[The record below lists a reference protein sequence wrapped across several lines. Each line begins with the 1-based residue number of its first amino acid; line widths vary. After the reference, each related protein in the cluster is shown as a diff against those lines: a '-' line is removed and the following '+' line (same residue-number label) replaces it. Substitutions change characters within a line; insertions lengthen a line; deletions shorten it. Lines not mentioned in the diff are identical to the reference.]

1 MAILIRRGLL
11 SLFDKR
17 KLRPGELAITT
28 DGTKLYYCYSA
39 GNVKEVVTV
48 DDLQN
53 ILDAQPE
60 AYHALQE
67 LISELN
73 DNTSLAASMLAQI
86 NQNKSDIEAIQ
97 SDLSGYWELNPGT
110 QLTTGQDLNDLMTPG
125 VYYSPSSSI
134 TSTLL
139 NTPDGVSPGF
149 RLVVE
154 TSTELSYIHQI
165 IIPHQTASTLF
176 LRTYS
181 PDTTGWR
188 AWQKLLNQDDVINVL
203 TSTVTD
209 KPLSAA
215 QGKVL
220 QDNINAV
227 NDNLAQNLRLR
238 IANGFQQLEIDIGSI
253 TSAQDLLDKLP
264 NNVLLI
270 TSIESAYTN
279 AIGVP
284 SPGTIL
290 AFRGTPNREFMLFF
304 DNKGNSQWL
313 IGHSDATF
321 GWYTFASKEFLS
333 EFVLEGSSWSA
344 LQNKKGDS
352 WHRLQLNSNGAVKV
366 YTSDNQGSSWD
377 EINEVITESKVNSS
391 DVTLTN
397 MTSGIT
403 VYGASKIRKNSF
415 LVCGSLVLQIT
426 GSFSANVFHKIGT
439 ISPAPIGGSINTVGE
454 IDVGGTAVL
463 MPCKVLINTNGDIEI
478 TFPQDISETRY
489 LSAGISYFYA

>member
-39 GNVKEVVTV
+39 GNVKEVATV

-154 TSTELSYIHQI
+154 TSTGASHVHQI
-165 IIPHQTASTLF
+165 IIPHQSNSTFF
-176 LRTYS
+176 LRIYS
-181 PDTTGWR
+181 TDTAGWR
-188 AWQKLLNQDDVINVL
+188 PWQKLLNQSDIVNVL
-203 TSTVTD
+203 TSTATD

-220 QDNINAV
+220 QDGINAI
-227 NDNLAQNLRLR
+227 NDNLAQ
-238 IANGFQQLEIDIGSI
+238 GS
-253 TSAQDLLDKLP
+253 TW
-264 NNVLLI
+264 V
-270 TSIESAYTN
+270 
-279 AIGVP
+279 AI
-284 SPGTIL
+284 
-290 AFRGTPNREFMLFF
+290 
-304 DNKGNSQWL
+304 
-313 IGHSDATF
+313 
-321 GWYTFASKEFLS
+321 
-333 EFVLEGSSWSA
+333 
-344 LQNKKGDS
+344 QNKKGDA
-352 WHRLQLNSNGAVKV
+352 WHRLQLNSNGAVKI
-366 YTSDNQGSSWD
+366 YTSNNQGSSWD
-377 EINEVITESKVNSS
+377 EINEVITESKVNSTDAS
-391 DVTLTN
+391 LSN
-397 MTSGIT
+397 MTNGIT
-403 VYGASKIRKNSF
+403 VYGGIRIRKNAFMVS
-415 LVCGSLVLQIT
+415 
-426 GSFSANVFHKIGT
+426 GT
-439 ISPAPIGGSINTVGE
+439 ITVKIVGTFSKNAWHTVCKISPPPLQTINTVGE
-454 IDVGGTAVL
+454 VDDGNTVVLQHPKVQFLTTGEVNICCPEELSGTKWMSCNV
-463 MPCKVLINTNGDIEI
+463 
-478 TFPQDISETRY
+478 
-489 LSAGISYFYA
+489 SYFYA

>member
-125 VYYSPSSSI
+125 VYYSPSSFV

-139 NTPDGVSPGF
+139 NTPDGVSIGF

-154 TSTELSYIHQI
+154 TSTMLDCIHQI

-176 LRTYS
+176 LRIYS

-188 AWQKLLNQDDVINVL
+188 PWQKLLNQSDIVNVL
-203 TSTVTD
+203 TSTATD

-220 QDNINAV
+220 QDGINAI
-227 NDNLAQNLRLR
+227 NDNLAQ
-238 IANGFQQLEIDIGSI
+238 GS
-253 TSAQDLLDKLP
+253 TW
-264 NNVLLI
+264 V
-270 TSIESAYTN
+270 
-279 AIGVP
+279 AI
-284 SPGTIL
+284 
-290 AFRGTPNREFMLFF
+290 
-304 DNKGNSQWL
+304 
-313 IGHSDATF
+313 
-321 GWYTFASKEFLS
+321 
-333 EFVLEGSSWSA
+333 
-344 LQNKKGDS
+344 QNKKGQAL
-352 WHRLQLNSNGAVKV
+352 HRLQLNSNGAVKI
-366 YTSDNQGSSWD
+366 YTSNNQGSSWD

>member
-39 GNVKEVVTV
+39 GNVKEVATV

-176 LRTYS
+176 LRIYS

-227 NDNLAQNLRLR
+227 NNNLAQKLTLT
-238 IANGFQQLEIDIGSI
+238 IANGFSQVGINASELTGLADLIAKIPFNTILTVSVSDSTLQNILGLSQYGVLFILKLNDNRNFAEYYDVLGNFYWATNHSNGLNGWFPVATQQKLFNATTVTGQNLNEI
-253 TSAQDLLDKLP
+253 K
-264 NNVLLI
+264 
-270 TSIESAYTN
+270 
-279 AIGVP
+279 
-284 SPGTIL
+284 SPGIFIGYGMENL
-290 AFRGTPNREFMLFF
+290 PIPGAGYIVNFANQVDGSNSLNQYIIPAEPRRGSMPIYFRLCNLNTDEWTEF
-304 DNKGNSQWL
+304 
-313 IGHSDATF
+313 IA
-321 GWYTFASKEFLS
+321 
-333 EFVLEGSSWSA
+333 
-344 LQNKKGDS
+344 
-352 WHRLQLNSNGAVKV
+352 
-366 YTSDNQGSSWD
+366 
-377 EINEVITESKVNSS
+377 
-391 DVTLTN
+391 
-397 MTSGIT
+397 
-403 VYGASKIRKNSF
+403 
-415 LVCGSLVLQIT
+415 
-426 GSFSANVFHKIGT
+426 
-439 ISPAPIGGSINTVGE
+439 IS
-454 IDVGGTAVL
+454 
-463 MPCKVLINTNGDIEI
+463 
-478 TFPQDISETRY
+478 
-489 LSAGISYFYA
+489 

>member
-215 QGKVL
+215 QGKAL

-227 NDNLAQNLRLR
+227 NNNLL
-238 IANGFQQLEIDIGSI
+238 
-253 TSAQDLLDKLP
+253 
-264 NNVLLI
+264 
-270 TSIESAYTN
+270 
-279 AIGVP
+279 
-284 SPGTIL
+284 
-290 AFRGTPNREFMLFF
+290 
-304 DNKGNSQWL
+304 
-313 IGHSDATF
+313 
-321 GWYTFASKEFLS
+321 
-333 EFVLEGSSWSA
+333 
-344 LQNKKGDS
+344 
-352 WHRLQLNSNGAVKV
+352 
-366 YTSDNQGSSWD
+366 
-377 EINEVITESKVNSS
+377 SKVNSTDAS
-391 DVTLTN
+391 LSN
-397 MTSGIT
+397 MTNGIT
-403 VYGASKIRKNSF
+403 VYGGIRIRKNAFMVS
-415 LVCGSLVLQIT
+415 
-426 GSFSANVFHKIGT
+426 GT
-439 ISPAPIGGSINTVGE
+439 ITVQIAGTFSKNAWHTVCKISPPPLQTINTVGE
-454 IDVGGTAVL
+454 VDDGNTVVLQHPKVQFLTTGEVNICCPEELSGTKWMSCNV
-463 MPCKVLINTNGDIEI
+463 
-478 TFPQDISETRY
+478 
-489 LSAGISYFYA
+489 SYFYA

>member
-39 GNVKEVVTV
+39 GNAKEVVTV

-176 LRTYS
+176 LRIYS

-227 NDNLAQNLRLR
+227 NNNLAQKLTLTV
-238 IANGFQQLEIDIGSI
+238 ANGFSQVGINASELTGLADLIAKIPFNTILTVSVSDSTLQNTLGLSQYGVLFILKLNDNRNFAEYYDVLGNFYWATNHSNGLNGWFQAASHDDAYITEPTSINGTEVDANTLPPGHYCVSPGVSTALNWPKDDSTKYVGTLLEIG
-253 TSAQDLLDKLP
+253 KL
-264 NNVLLI
+264 NQ
-270 TSIESAYTN
+270 
-279 AIGVP
+279 P
-284 SPGTIL
+284 SQN
-290 AFRGTPNREFMLFF
+290 RGYRVQLYF
-304 DNKGNSQWL
+304 DNKGDAFYRVEWWGSWNSAW
-313 IGHSDATF
+313 
-321 GWYTFASKEFLS
+321 
-333 EFVLEGSSWSA
+333 
-344 LQNKKGDS
+344 KK
-352 WHRLQLNSNGAVKV
+352 
-366 YTSDNQGSSWD
+366 
-377 EINEVITESKVNSS
+377 I
-391 DVTLTN
+391 VT
-397 MTSGIT
+397 
-403 VYGASKIRKNSF
+403 A
-415 LVCGSLVLQIT
+415 
-426 GSFSANVFHKIGT
+426 
-439 ISPAPIGGSINTVGE
+439 
-454 IDVGGTAVL
+454 
-463 MPCKVLINTNGDIEI
+463 
-478 TFPQDISETRY
+478 
-489 LSAGISYFYA
+489 